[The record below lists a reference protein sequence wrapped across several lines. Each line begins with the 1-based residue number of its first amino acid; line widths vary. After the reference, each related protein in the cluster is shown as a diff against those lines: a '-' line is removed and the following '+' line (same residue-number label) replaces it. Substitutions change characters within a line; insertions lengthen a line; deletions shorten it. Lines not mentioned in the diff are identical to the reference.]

1 MSSLYG
7 ITRSDLEITPTSGAY
22 VLIKQTIPRTG
33 QIAIKAEEAER
44 FTAAVLEAA
53 KEACKLAAKSRSKT
67 VRFKSVKARRVR
79 LPR

>member
-44 FTAAVLEAA
+44 FAAAVIEAA
-53 KEACKLAAKSRSKT
+53 KEACKLAAKSRPKAVGFKT
-67 VRFKSVKARRVR
+67 MKSRRVSI
-79 LPR
+79 PR